1 MMVNI
6 QLILG
11 VIILLGTR
19 KAATAA
25 LPPHPCAFAATAANG
40 DTCQSL
46 AAERGIGMDQFL
58 KRNPGVNCNALVA
71 GKTYCLSADDSA
83 PGPTASLN
91 PSPKV
96 PTTTLRAVQTM
107 SPKASTGTPAITL
120 VSRSG
125 PIRFM
130 TGMAPDCLFYHP
142 VAPGDTCQSIVDKYK
157 SFTLDQFY
165 AWNPATGR
173 NCESLWLG
181 YYTCVGVKGGPNSP
195 SQQPPSQQPPSQQ
208 PPSQQPPS
216 QQPPS
221 QQPPSQQ
228 PPSQQPPSQQPP
240 SQQSNTSQQTQP
252 NVNSKCNKW
261 YQVVPGD
268 YCQKIADKFNISLQ
282 TFYAWNPSVGST
294 CASLW
299 AGYNVCVGSA

>member
-11 VIILLGTR
+11 AIILLGTR

-96 PTTTLRAVQTM
+96 PTTTSRAAQTM

-165 AWNPATGR
+165 AWNPATGK

-181 YYTCVGVKGGPNSP
+181 YYACVGVKGGPNS
-195 SQQPPSQQPPSQQ
+195 
-208 PPSQQPPS
+208 
-216 QQPPS
+216 
-221 QQPPSQQ
+221 
-228 PPSQQPPSQQPP
+228 PSQQPPSQQPP